1 MRTIISSMLL
11 SLLVAVT
18 GVVKAESRF
27 DPAALAKTVAPFI
40 EPQTIAVVHFDLSRL
55 AVEPTMV
62 QMQQWFPQHKNEIA
76 AIGAPIAKQCGAA
89 RRAGAKDLYFIY
101 SMRDLPIP
109 GDALAVITLEPTA
122 DEKAVIAALASPKD
136 KVERRDRMLLI
147 GPKAMMD
154 RMHDAK
160 PEPRPDLAR
169 AFEAAGDTPFQAI
182 LTLPSYTAR
191 VVEETMPTLP
201 TAIGGG
207 PSTILTRGIVWA
219 VVSVDLPPHPAVRLV
234 IQSADQ
240 PSAEAMRT
248 KWSEMIGMLGKNEQ
262 FRRDLPQFEPI
273 ARLFLPEAKGGRL
286 TIALSESKGLP
297 TLIEQ
302 LNRAAQPAGK

>member
-1 MRTIISSMLL
+1 
-11 SLLVAVT
+11 
-18 GVVKAESRF
+18 
-27 DPAALAKTVAPFI
+27 
-40 EPQTIAVVHFDLSRL
+40 VVHFDLSRI

-76 AIGAPIAKQCGAA
+76 AIGAPIAKQFGAA
-89 RRAGAKDLYFIY
+89 RRAGAKDLYFMY

-109 GDALAVITLEPTA
+109 GDSLAVITLEPDA
-122 DEKAVIAALASPKD
+122 DEKAVVAALGSPKD
-136 KVERRDRMLLI
+136 QVERRDRMLLI
-147 GPKAMMD
+147 GSKTMMD
-154 RMHDAK
+154 RIHDAK
-160 PEPRPDLAR
+160 PEPRPDLTR

-240 PSAEAMRT
+240 PAAEAMRT

-262 FRRDLPQFEPI
+262 VRRDLPQFEPI
-273 ARLFLPEAKGGRL
+273 ARLFVPEAKGGRL
-286 TIALSESKGLP
+286 TIVLSESKGLP

-302 LNRAAQPAGK
+302 LNLAVPPAGK